1 MDLGCGIRDGYI
13 PANWCLQLPCYP
25 RFELILGAEIDAP
38 SDHNQLEKISG
49 RRFAG
54 DKKRDP
60 RTGHLPHQ
68 NRILEDFVK
77 ILGWDYLEGHKL
89 PGHEVG
95 TFVLDIFV
103 SKVSS
108 K

>member
-1 MDLGCGIRDGYI
+1 MWDSGLTI

-54 DKKRDP
+54 DKKGP
-60 RTGHLPHQ
+60 KNRTSSPPNHH
-68 NRILEDFVK
+68 RISEDFVK
-77 ILGWDYLEGHKL
+77 ILGFWL
-89 PGHEVG
+89 
-95 TFVLDIFV
+95 F
-103 SKVSS
+103 
-108 K
+108 